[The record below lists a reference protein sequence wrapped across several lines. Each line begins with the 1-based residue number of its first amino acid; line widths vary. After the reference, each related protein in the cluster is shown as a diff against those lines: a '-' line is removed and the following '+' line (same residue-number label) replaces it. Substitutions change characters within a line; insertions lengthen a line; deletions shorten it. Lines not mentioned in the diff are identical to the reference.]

1 MRILITSGGTS
12 EAIDAVRSVTNT
24 STGRTGAALAETICK
39 MGHQV
44 ILVHARAAILPAA
57 CDRLETHSYVSF
69 KDLDALLRRLLREDD
84 AIDAVIHCAAVSD
97 FSPEYVLLDDGK
109 LIRCSQEAKLD
120 SSLGWTIHMKPNHKI
135 LDQLRLYSYG
145 SGRRESVKVV
155 GFKLT
160 ATDSRRVQM
169 RSVKTILERGVC
181 DLLVHNDLSGV
192 TPDRHEA
199 TIYDGSKRV
208 VARCHNDQMIAASL
222 MRELAKPR
230 RYYE

>member
-24 STGRTGAALAETICK
+24 STGRTGAALARTIVQ
-39 MGHQV
+39 MGHEV
-44 ILVHARAAILPAA
+44 ILVHARSAILPEA
-57 CDRLETHSYVSF
+57 LPQLKTHSFVSF
-69 KDLDALLRRLLREDD
+69 KELDSLLRHLLKED
-84 AIDAVIHCAAVSD
+84 AGIDAVIHCAAVSD
-97 FSPEYVLLDDGK
+97 FSPEYVLLDDGR

-120 SSLGWTIHMKPNHKI
+120 SSLGWTIHMRPNHKI

-160 ATDSRRVQM
+160 ATDSRRDQM
-169 RSVKTILERGVC
+169 RSIKAILERGVC

-208 VARCHNDQMIAASL
+208 VARCHDDQMIAAAL
-222 MRELAKPR
+222 VRELARPR